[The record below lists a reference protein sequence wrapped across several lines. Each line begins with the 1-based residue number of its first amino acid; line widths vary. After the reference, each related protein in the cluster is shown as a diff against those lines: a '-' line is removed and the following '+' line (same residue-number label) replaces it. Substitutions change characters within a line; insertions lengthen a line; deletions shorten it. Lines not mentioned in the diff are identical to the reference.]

1 MKKLL
6 FLLMFLP
13 ALAMAQKDTSHS
25 AAKYKYCRLIET
37 GKIIGKGVN
46 IYVDY
51 GDTTMLSGNPK
62 DALGKKIKFDTILS
76 ALNYM
81 GEQGWDLVNS
91 FIIRNPNNVGY
102 EGHYLMKRKL

>member
-13 ALAMAQKDTSHS
+13 AFAIAQKENPGTNNRF
-25 AAKYKYCRLIET
+25 KYCMLIET
-37 GKIIGKGVN
+37 GKVFGKGVN
-46 IYVDY
+46 VYVDY
-51 GDTTMLSGNPK
+51 GDTTVRSGNPK

-81 GEQGWDLVNS
+81 GDQGWDLVNS